1 MIMGTITCEKC
12 GMMMRDEKRTRKEMK
27 LHQAECDG
35 HDNPYDRFAT
45 GDIVELSAFGRQR
58 LGHEPA
64 VYEVVSL
71 NTDSD
76 HTVRVRDVIT
86 GNTKTYAHS
95 FLIKV
100 DKK

>member
-1 MIMGTITCEKC
+1 MNMDIITCEKC
-12 GMMMRDEKRTRKEMK
+12 GIKMWDEKRTRKEMR
-27 LHQAECDG
+27 LHQAECSG

-45 GDIVELSAFGRQR
+45 GDIVELSALGRQR

-76 HTVRVRDVIT
+76 HTVRVRDMIT
-86 GNTKTYAHS
+86 DKTTTYAHS

-100 DKK
+100 DK